1 MKYAFCGGKLLDG
14 TREMQPREGLVL
26 RTDGDR
32 ITDIVPE
39 GTDLTGYE
47 VVNLKGG
54 YLMPGLINMH
64 VHLAGSGKPQKK
76 QRDNEKLV
84 KTILSTGLTR
94 KVAYGMVAGFA
105 KDELFSGVTTI
116 RTVGGLAD
124 FDTRLRDDIRA
135 GRRVGPRILAAN
147 EGISVPGGH
156 MAGSVAV
163 AAHTIDEALEQLEKG
178 RQQGV
183 DLVKLMIT
191 GGVLDAK
198 EKGVLVCN
206 VPTYGTAC
214 VGQYAIALLL
224 EVCHHIGHHDK
235 TVHEGKWANHID
247 WCYWDH
253 SLIEL
258 DGKTAGIIGFGRI
271 GQTTG
276 RIAKALGMK
285 VLAYDLYPNDSGKAI
300 AEYVDLDT
308 LLAQSDVVFLHCN
321 LTADNEKMINKAN
334 IAKMK
339 DGAILINNSRGQLID
354 EQDVTDALKSG
365 KLGAAGLDVVYTEPI
380 KADNPLL
387 TAPNCIITPHMSW
400 GSQGSRQRIMDCT
413 VNNIRAFL
421 SGAPENVVNP

>member
-1 MKYAFCGGKLLDG
+1 MKIVVLDG
-14 TREMQPREGLVL
+14 YTENPGDLSWDQLSCMGELKVYDRTSYVEAPIIAERIGDAEVIVTNKTPISKETMDKCPNLKMIAVL
-26 RTDGDR
+26 A
-32 ITDIVPE
+32 
-39 GTDLTGYE
+39 TGYN
-47 VVNLKGG
+47 V
-54 YLMPGLINMH
+54 INY
-64 VHLAGSGKPQKK
+64 
-76 QRDNEKLV
+76 D
-84 KTILSTGLTR
+84 
-94 KVAYGMVAGFA
+94 Y
-105 KDELFSGVTTI
+105 
-116 RTVGGLAD
+116 
-124 FDTRLRDDIRA
+124 
-135 GRRVGPRILAAN
+135 
-147 EGISVPGGH
+147 
-156 MAGSVAV
+156 
-163 AAHTIDEALEQLEKG
+163 
-178 RQQGV
+178 
-183 DLVKLMIT
+183 
-191 GGVLDAK
+191 AK
-198 EKGVLVCN
+198 EKGIPVCN

-321 LTADNEKMINKAN
+321 LTADNEKMINKAS

-354 EQDVTDALKSG
+354 EQDVTDALKAG
-365 KLGAAGLDVVYTEPI
+365 KLAAAGLDVVYTEPI
-380 KADNPLL
+380 RADNPLL
-387 TAPNCIITPHMSW
+387 TAPNCIITPHVAW
-400 GSQGSRQRIMDCT
+400 VPKETRQRLLDFA
-413 VNNIRAFL
+413 V
-421 SGAPENVVNP
+421 ENLRCYLAGRPINVIGGPGKL